1 MLNDPEK
8 ESQNE
13 PVEVRCY
20 FVRHRNALVVR
31 ADFGDLFRDYYLHLM
46 QHRLRHE
53 EALDTQLKDALS
65 GLMLHLAS
73 RPWSEA
79 VAWTLNCQDPEFNLF
94 VTGSNRL
101 GNITGRIFTED
112 IRKQDANLFYSQ
124 VNVDGHPGRQSV
136 IEAGS
141 SDFLRIIERFYEQ
154 SEQRTARIFR
164 YSEEDLV
171 MVSAQPDCDEPW
183 LEALTEEGIRN
194 LDRDEELSLLEK
206 RQYTFDCGCSLFK
219 LLPVL
224 GNLSRKSIDEVFDGA
239 PDEPREI
246 SCPRCG
252 AKYAVT
258 REMLELYLE
267 KGSMDS

>member
-8 ESQNE
+8 NSRNE
-13 PVEVRCY
+13 PVEARCY
-20 FVRHRNALVVR
+20 FVRHRNALAVR

-46 QHRLRHE
+46 QHQLRHE

-73 RPWSEA
+73 RPRNEA
-79 VAWTLNCQDPEFNLF
+79 VAWTLNCRDPEYNLF

-112 IRKQDANLFYSQ
+112 IKKQDGNLFYSQ
-124 VNVDGHPGRQSV
+124 VNVDGQPGRQSV
-136 IEAGS
+136 IKAGS
-141 SDFLRIIERFYEQ
+141 SNYLRIVEQFYEQ
-154 SEQRTARIFR
+154 SEQRMARIFR

-171 MVSAQPDCDEPW
+171 MISAQPDCDEAW
-183 LEALTEEGIRN
+183 LAALTEEKIRN

-206 RQYTFDCGCSLFK
+206 RQYAFDCGCSLFK
-219 LLPVL
+219 LLPIL
-224 GNLSRKSIDEVFDGA
+224 GNLSKESLDELFDGA

-246 SCPRCG
+246 SCPRCAASYG
-252 AKYAVT
+252 VT

-267 KGSMDS
+267 KGNMDS